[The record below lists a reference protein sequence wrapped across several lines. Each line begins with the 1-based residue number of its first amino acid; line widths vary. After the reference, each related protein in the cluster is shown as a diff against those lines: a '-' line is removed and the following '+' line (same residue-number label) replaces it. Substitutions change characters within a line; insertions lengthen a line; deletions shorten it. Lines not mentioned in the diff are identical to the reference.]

1 MKEETLDQLW
11 EYMKQ
16 VSTIYIYCELL
27 IDEQYERENSVRL
40 LVMILMAAAVYL
52 SMGTWWA
59 AAFAGA
65 VGYLT
70 PDLKAFRQLYLRD
83 DKNLSNLRKT
93 ATDLRICFS
102 KAQEL
107 FDRLRCGKMDDTE
120 AHSRYIELAKLYEPR
135 ITEASV
141 AIGKLD
147 EGINRRAAAESD
159 RYLTSL
165 YY

>member
-1 MKEETLDQLW
+1 MKEETLNQLW

-16 VSTIYIYCELL
+16 VSTTYIYCELL
-27 IDEQYERENSVRL
+27 IDEQNEREKSVRL

-52 SMGTWWA
+52 SMGTEWA

-65 VGYLT
+65 VGYLAT
-70 PDLKAFRQLYLRD
+70 GLKAFRQLYLRD
-83 DKNLSNLRKT
+83 EENLRSLRKT
-93 ATDLRICFS
+93 ATDLRICFR
-102 KAQEL
+102 KAQGM

-120 AHSRYIELAKLYEPR
+120 VHSRYIELAKLYEPR
-135 ITEASV
+135 MTEASV

-147 EGINRRAAAESD
+147 RGINQRAADNSD